1 LSSVDKDRIASAAG
15 ELKYLDGGCNGLC
28 TEVAS
33 DSFLGE
39 IHLGIVFGFAI
50 VSCSSSC
57 SLCPS
62 FASDMA
68 DAFPNAI
75 FFKTD
80 DTALSRI

>member
-1 LSSVDKDRIASAAG
+1 VSSVDKDRIASAAG
-15 ELKYLDGGCNGLC
+15 ELEYLNGACSGLC

-33 DSFLGE
+33 DSFFGE
-39 IHLGIVFGFAI
+39 IHLGTVFGFAI
-50 VSCSSSC
+50 FSCPSNC

-62 FASDMA
+62 FASDKA

-80 DTALSRI
+80 DTVLSGT